1 MVSEAKCRSNS
12 DRGGEQFVR
21 NEEVTMEIK
30 QQFTFMQ

>member
-12 DRGGEQFVR
+12 DRGGEQFLR

-30 QQFTFMQ
+30 PQFTFKQ